1 MNGIRPFILELSS
14 EDFWWG
20 KGLMEGH
27 EAGDQLWSYFS
38 KKMWSPVSV
47 SGEEKGPESVWGHR
61 VRNRK
66 LSIRDSDIWSL
77 GPVIECH
84 CSPEEQESQS
94 PRLSLTGVGD
104 AKKSPPQTSK
114 ANPWWSG
121 LGFWKSLSSLCAGKK
136 PPAIPRAPFSWAR
149 WTHPPGYLLTSTLSE
164 HKGSLQWE
172 WGWNSALI
180 TRESEELTDLF
191 LCETRPGK

>member
-27 EAGDQLWSYFS
+27 EAGDQLCSCFS

-47 SGEEKGPESVWGHR
+47 SGEEKGPETVWGHR
-61 VRNRK
+61 ARNRK
-66 LSIRDSDIWSL
+66 LSIRDSDICSL
-77 GPVIECH
+77 GRMSECY
-84 CSPEEQESQS
+84 CSLEEQESQS

-104 AKKSPPQTSK
+104 AKQSPPQTSK

-121 LGFWKSLSSLCAGKK
+121 LGFWKSLSSLCA
-136 PPAIPRAPFSWAR
+136 PC
-149 WTHPPGYLLTSTLSE
+149 
-164 HKGSLQWE
+164 
-172 WGWNSALI
+172 NSQ
-180 TRESEELTDLF
+180 SPLF
-191 LCETRPGK
+191 LGKVNPCPCILADFNIVWPQRVPSVAINVYRGQN

>member
-27 EAGDQLWSYFS
+27 EAGDQLCSCFS
-38 KKMWSPVSV
+38 KKMWSLVSV
-47 SGEEKGPESVWGHR
+47 SGEEKGPETVWGHR
-61 VRNRK
+61 ARNRK
-66 LSIRDSDIWSL
+66 LSIRDSDICSL
-77 GPVIECH
+77 GRMSECY
-84 CSPEEQESQS
+84 CSLEEQESQSPILSLTGEQESQS

-104 AKKSPPQTSK
+104 AKQSPPQTSK

-121 LGFWKSLSSLCAGKK
+121 LGFWKSLSSLCAGKR

-149 WTHPPGYLLTSTLSE
+149 WTHALGYLLTSTLSD

-172 WGWNSALI
+172 WG
-180 TRESEELTDLF
+180 
-191 LCETRPGK
+191 